1 MNKQKLF
8 KILLPIILLI
18 MIIGLCY
25 YSYNTTKLV
34 DEPKD
39 KYVIAKDFKIKTKV
53 NEKDLKEQI
62 LKAIEFN
69 GKPLNK
75 EQMKDVKIVVKDYK
89 EGKLGTYRVIVTYK
103 EQAILEY
110 DLKIEDTVKPV
121 IKVEPL
127 KVNYKQSLAT
137 YDDFV
142 KYSKLSVSDDYAKLD
157 VLKKSYKISNY
168 DPNKEGKQ
176 VVTISFSDGTNT
188 VTKDVEITVLDEK
201 AEKIKPV
208 KNESNNETASD
219 KETNNDGGSASA
231 PAAPAAPSKPAPAPS
246 KPTPPSSANIDASL
260 GKQIFNLTNAERSKA
275 GLAPFGWDSAIERA
289 VDIRAEEITRS
300 FSHTRPNG
308 TKCFTVLSEVGENV
322 GQSAGEN
329 IAMRTTSNDDANLL
343 MGQWMNSQRHKDNIL
358 GDFSHVA
365 ISCAKINGES
375 YCVQFFRKH

>member
-1 MNKQKLF
+1 MKKQKLF

-34 DEPKD
+34 EEPKD
-39 KYVIAKDFKIKTKV
+39 KYVIAKDFKIKAKV

-75 EQMKDVKIVVKDYK
+75 EQMKDLKIVVKDYK

-110 DLKIEDTVKPV
+110 DLKIEDTIKPV

-208 KNESNNETASD
+208 KKESNNETTSE
-219 KETNNDGGSASA
+219 KETNNDGDSASA
-231 PAAPAAPSKPAPAPS
+231 PAAPAAPSKPATPAPS

-275 GLAPFGWDSAIERA
+275 GLAPLGWDSAIVRGT
-289 VDIRAEEITRS
+289 DIRAEEITRS

-308 TKCFTVLSEVGENV
+308 TECFTVLGEL
-322 GQSAGEN
+322 GEGIRRKAGEN

-343 MGQWMNSQRHKDNIL
+343 MGQWMNSQGHKDNIL
-358 GDFSHVA
+358 GDFTH
-365 ISCAKINGES
+365 
-375 YCVQFFRKH
+375 